1 MRLRSRSALHLFALL
16 AMVVLVSV
24 LASPQGGSTGVP
36 PRPPVGHKVEAP
48 GRPTTHIPRP
58 IPPPNP

>member
-1 MRLRSRSALHLFALL
+1 MRCRSNRLRCLAALGLLSTILAGLISA
-16 AMVVLVSV
+16 
-24 LASPQGGSTGVP
+24 QTGSTGVP
-36 PRPPVGHKVEAP
+36 PRPPVGPKLEVP